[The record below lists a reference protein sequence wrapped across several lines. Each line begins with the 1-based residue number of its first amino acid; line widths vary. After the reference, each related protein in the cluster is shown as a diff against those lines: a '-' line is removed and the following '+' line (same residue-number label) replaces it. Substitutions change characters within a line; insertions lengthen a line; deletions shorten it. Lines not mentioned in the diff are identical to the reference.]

1 MSNTN
6 PPVRGGHAI
15 LRGVPGAL
23 TGAVHLGLVV
33 TARALAAAAVPAV
46 IVLRAN
52 TGAPA
57 PAAAGRNPARQPSG
71 QPLRSVRIWPAN
83 PAGKRPAGERA
94 P

>member
-1 MSNTN
+1 
-6 PPVRGGHAI
+6 VRGGHAI

-33 TARALAAAAVPAV
+33 SACALAAAAVPAV

-52 TGAPA
+52 TGDAGTGRRRPE
-57 PAAAGRNPARQPSG
+57 PGAAAGRPATPIRPDLAG
-71 QPLRSVRIWPAN
+71 QPGREA
-83 PAGKRPAGERA
+83 AGPGSA